1 MKNPVLFAIA
11 LLGACAT
18 EPDVPPTPT
27 ATVTGI
33 VEIDRAI
40 EGATVYVDFNDNNL
54 LDSNEPQVA
63 TDANGRFTVTWEYPE
78 QWDAHT
84 IGAIAEASGFSVHLR
99 APFADDVVISPLTTL
114 VVAEMASDAA
124 LTQEAAAAKIASAL
138 TASQMPFSQPLDV
151 MADYA
156 DPSAPNSLALRRVSA
171 AVAAIISTS
180 VDNIN
185 AAQSWVDSNDATYF
199 NPAIVA
205 IDAQLTAIATG
216 THKFTQLSTEQ
227 QHDVHDNPLDYR
239 GFFIDTNALADAI
252 EDELVAF
259 GLQLLADLFDTIREE
274 FIASFEQIVIEM
286 LAEELI
292 EILV

>member
-1 MKNPVLFAIA
+1 MKTPALFAIA
-11 LLGACAT
+11 LLGACAVD
-18 EPDVPPTPT
+18 PDQPPTPT

-33 VEIDRAI
+33 VEIERAI
-40 EGATVYVDFNDNNL
+40 PDATVYVDFNDNNL

-63 TDANGRFTVTWEYPE
+63 TDANGRFTLTWDHWG
-78 QWDAHT
+78 QHA
-84 IGAIAEASGFSVHLR
+84 IGAIASTSDFTVHLR
-99 APFADDVVISPLTTL
+99 APFGENVVISPLGTL

-124 LTQEAAAAKIASAL
+124 LTQDAAAAKIAGAL
-138 TASQMPFSQPLDV
+138 TASQMPFAQPLDV
-151 MADYA
+151 MTDYA

-185 AAQSWVDSNDATYF
+185 TAQSWVDSNDATYF
-199 NPAIVA
+199 NPAVVA
-205 IDAQLTAIATG
+205 MDAQLTAIATG
-216 THKFTQLSTEQ
+216 TYKFTQLSIEQ
-227 QHDVHDNPLDYR
+227 QHDVQANPLGYR

-252 EDELVAF
+252 EDELIAF

-274 FIASFEQIVIEM
+274 FVATMEEALVEM

-292 EILV
+292 DLLV